1 MKQSFKYGLI
11 LILTFL
17 LHSLTMEAM
26 DCTYSTTTVRQDQ
39 ETLSQEHPS
48 QRAIECLYHF
58 YSTQTCDMS
67 HTADVSHIPTDR
79 TFSKLIACFREHRS
93 NKATSFTYLPH
104 LSGHYSDP
112 ITYYIYGLRKIV
124 I

>member
-1 MKQSFKYGLI
+1 MKQSLKYGLI
-11 LILTFL
+11 LILTLL
-17 LHSLTMEAM
+17 LHSLTMGAM
-26 DCTYSTTTVRQDQ
+26 DCTYSTTTFRQDQ
-39 ETLSQEHPS
+39 ETLSQDQPS

-58 YSTQTCDMS
+58 YTTQTCDMS
-67 HTADVSHIPTDR
+67 HAADASHIPTDR
-79 TFSKLIACFREHRS
+79 TFSKLISCFREHRS
-93 NKATSFTYLPH
+93 NRVQISTFSPH